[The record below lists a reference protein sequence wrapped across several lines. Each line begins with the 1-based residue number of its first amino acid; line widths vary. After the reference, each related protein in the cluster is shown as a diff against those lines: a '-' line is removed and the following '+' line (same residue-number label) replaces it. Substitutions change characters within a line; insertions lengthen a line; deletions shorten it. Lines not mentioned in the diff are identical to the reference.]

1 MLMSAIISAIASICI
16 YYIFFHDDTSKF
28 QKGYDWAMESHMKG
42 IPIERIQQDIDNGM
56 TFDPSE
62 FDAGAQSYISSL
74 RPSSIFRVN

>member
-1 MLMSAIISAIASICI
+1 
-16 YYIFFHDDTSKF
+16 
-28 QKGYDWAMESHMKG
+28 MKG